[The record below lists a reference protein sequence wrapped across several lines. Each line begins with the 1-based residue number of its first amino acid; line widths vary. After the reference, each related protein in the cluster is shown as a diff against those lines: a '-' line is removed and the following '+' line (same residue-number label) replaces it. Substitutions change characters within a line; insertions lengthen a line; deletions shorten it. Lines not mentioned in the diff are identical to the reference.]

1 MTPNKTLYGGM
12 TMTTLE
18 ELGKMFADDI
28 KEYVAKGGNLD
39 DLDPFKIYEE
49 LKESKEED
57 E

>member
-1 MTPNKTLYGGM
+1 MN
-12 TMTTLE
+12 TLE
-18 ELGKMFADDI
+18 ALGKMFAEDI

>member
-1 MTPNKTLYGGM
+1 MTPNKTLYGGI
-12 TMTTLE
+12 TMTTFE
-18 ELGKMFADDI
+18 ELGKMFAEDI